1 MWGWKLGKRHWNL
14 WSMMRGR
21 SQLRNYYLL
30 LLDIHGPFCIIT
42 IQLLWEHNER
52 VRVIVRENDES
63 ALFRFGLALSGD
75 CSLYI
80 YIKFFEVVSESIF
93 WKKMNLNMKK
103 NFYFLRQDLECSCWW
118 GKEHGGEIGIKRRE
132 RQWNWVGEKWRR
144 KREQRKTWL
153 WRRERRRIFFFFFF
167 GLEIGME
174 CIK

>member
-1 MWGWKLGKRHWNL
+1 MRGGRVGFAMFFLSIQRKQASCYLKVQVLDLFGMELEFWGMSVGNLGKMKISPKKKKQKQRQQQQKNKKRVALCFSSDNEVVWGWKLGKRHWNL

-63 ALFRFGLALSGD
+63 ALYRFGLALSGD

-80 YIKFFEVVSESIF
+80 YIYI
-93 WKKMNLNMKK
+93 
-103 NFYFLRQDLECSCWW
+103 Y
-118 GKEHGGEIGIKRRE
+118 I
-132 RQWNWVGEKWRR
+132 
-144 KREQRKTWL
+144 
-153 WRRERRRIFFFFFF
+153 
-167 GLEIGME
+167 
-174 CIK
+174 